1 MYSMND
7 ATRKKARIVSDD
19 MEAVSLKHR
28 HPMSEID
35 GIENPNFQT
44 VGLGPYLLS
53 VDDNDNLLITRNDLL
68 LCEYSTSDNDWKFGD
83 ISLKEVDATLENHYR
98 ALSKIKQVLKEA
110 GLILINSE
118 LHSSGLSALSDVSI
132 NTENGN

>member
-7 ATRKKARIVSDD
+7 ATRKKSRIVSDD
-19 MEAVSLKHR
+19 MQAASLKHR

-35 GIENPNFQT
+35 GIENPTFHT
-44 VGLGPYLLS
+44 VSVGDREPYVLS

-68 LCEYSTSDNDWKFGD
+68 LCEYSTKDNDWKFGE
-83 ISLKEVDATLENHYR
+83 ISLKDVDATLENHYK

-110 GLILINSE
+110 GLILINTE
-118 LHSSGLSALSDVSI
+118 LDSSVNANDA
-132 NTENGN
+132 